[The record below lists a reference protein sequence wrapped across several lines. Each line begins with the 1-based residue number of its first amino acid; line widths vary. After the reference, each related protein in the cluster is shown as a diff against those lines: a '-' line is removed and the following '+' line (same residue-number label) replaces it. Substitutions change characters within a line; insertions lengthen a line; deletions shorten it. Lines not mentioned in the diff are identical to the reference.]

1 MWIEKFSPTSYRSIF
16 KWGNPRTFHHP
27 DDRLVSFIREV
38 FGVTD
43 KDLENLRLTGTDEVK
58 LTKKPRLS
66 DADVKKIVAVVGKQ
80 NVDISGYERARHA
93 VGYTYLDAMHLRM
106 GNIVHP
112 PDLVVYPRSEADVVK
127 LVDFCAKKKIP
138 VTPFAGR
145 SSVTF
150 GVEPVKGGISLDLT
164 RHMNKV
170 LEIDETSFVVR
181 VQPGIFGPAFE
192 KILNDYRSDRISTG
206 FTCGHFP
213 QSFEYSCVGG
223 WVMTRGAGGQS
234 TGYGKI
240 EHMVICMRVVT
251 PKGVIVTKKFPA
263 DAIGPDIDQILMG
276 SEGAYGVMTE
286 CTMKIWPYRPE
297 NRKMFSWFFKDW
309 DEGLAAMREIM
320 QGQFGFPSMLRLS
333 DAEETDIAMKLQG
346 LEGTA
351 VDKFLSLLGYKPG
364 KRVLLLGSTEGDGD
378 HGKLIVRKVRS
389 IARKRSGF
397 PLGAIAVKGY
407 WKRRYNDP
415 YMREDLMDIGIISDT
430 LETACS
436 WDNIRRVWE
445 DVRKVIKK
453 RPRTV
458 LMVHASHAYPNGA
471 NLYFIFLSPTKR
483 GKEIEDYTLFQ
494 HAIIDAIVKAG
505 GSLSHH
511 HGIGKLFAPWYE
523 AHVGPVAFGMLK
535 AIKEYLD
542 PGYILNPGGTLGLD
556 AKKGKK

>member
-27 DDRLVSFIREV
+27 DDRLVGFIKEV

-58 LTKKPRLS
+58 LTSKPRIP
-66 DADVKKIVAVVGKQ
+66 DADMKRIAAIVGAG
-80 NVDISGYERARHA
+80 NVEGSAYERARHA
-93 VGYTYLDAMHLRM
+93 VGYTYLDAIRLRM
-106 GNIVHP
+106 GDIAHP
-112 PDLVVYPRSEADVVK
+112 PDVVVYPRNEADVVK
-127 LVDFCAKKKIP
+127 LVDFCAKKQIP
-138 VTPFAGR
+138 ITPFAGR

-170 LEIDETSFVVR
+170 VKIDEISFTVT

-192 KILNDYRSDRISTG
+192 KVLNGYRSSRIKSG

-320 QGQFGFPSMLRLS
+320 QGEFGFPSMLRLS

-346 LEGTA
+346 LEGSA
-351 VDKFLSLLGYKPG
+351 ADKLLTLLGYKPG
-364 KRVLLLGSTEGDGD
+364 KRVLLLGSTEGDKD
-378 HGKLIVRKVRS
+378 HGKLIVRKARK
-389 IARKRSGF
+389 IARKRGGF

-436 WDNIRRVWE
+436 WDNIKHVWQE
-445 DVRKVIKK
+445 VRKVIKR

-458 LMVHASHAYPNGA
+458 LMVHASHAYPTGA
-471 NLYFIFLSPTKR
+471 NLYFIFLSPVKR
-483 GKEIEDYTLFQ
+483 GKEIEDYTQFQ

-511 HGIGKLFAPWYE
+511 HGVGKLFAPWYE

-556 AKKGKK
+556 AKKAKK